1 MSTTASHGG
10 TRVSRSL
17 ALLVALLA
25 TVPLLAVSHVA
36 LAQEDAA
43 AADDGGF
50 AICEG
55 LGRGAEV
62 DIVVLMDVSLS
73 LVRGGSD
80 GRGSDPDGVRFE
92 AVDRLVDGLA
102 LTADGSQPPRNIA
115 VVTFGGESGVV
126 VPFGEALSRENAA
139 DLRRATR
146 GLADPNRL
154 SSDVTSFTDY
164 TVAVTAAEELF
175 RTRPSENCRV
185 LVWFTDGVHDP
196 NNIPTVAADGPEA
209 TELLG
214 AFCGDDGLVM
224 RLRDQDVAP
233 FVLFLEPT
241 VVPPAFAERLGA
253 SVAVMKAVTGDPA
266 PRLSL
271 LDANDTPPCDVPAT
285 EKVGEILPAS
295 EADRLVGLLG
305 DLANAID
312 GGRPITPEACPYE
325 VANVD
330 SYRLPA
336 AHLVEWIS
344 LASYDI
350 GRTVTLRDLR
360 VVDAAGE
367 TADGALSVLTGDD
380 TGSLRVAI
388 DPAVRDMLGP
398 GWRIELDEASDLCLR
413 LNLRELTFEVSAR
426 PTVRPLTPPDLP
438 ARLYEGRLS
447 LADRNG
453 NPVPL
458 ESGVV
463 IPPGVSGQLEVEDG
477 APFLAGGRLAV
488 GIVVVGAPSI
498 DCTAVQVP
506 DPATRTL
513 TLGRVSVPDGPL
525 VSTSC
530 ALGLDGVDGEVAID
544 AAPTIAA
551 LEASCPSGSTWELVA
566 VEGGSLRAVGSS
578 LALASSSPVTAVLLR
593 TREPVPNADIDCTE
607 VGIAPLAV
615 TWQGA
620 TTEIPVRFDEVLGA
634 RPNTVATLVATLV
647 ATVVAA
653 LLSLVLLKL
662 LNARWLGA
670 PPAGQ
675 LEGYEATAELVV
687 RGDGQVTVAFPGGG
701 FSFDQDGWRTVE
713 ASGPGSLRIGGIV
726 LRRKLPSI
734 FAPWAEPLLV
744 VENGATDGRPSVVT
758 PHGARDDVMPVAFRD
773 AVILVAKAPRV
784 PTSDLPVPVGV
795 TVVLPRS
802 GSGSGRM
809 NVDRLIREA
818 MPGLSRRLRA
828 RLEEGQAYSTQSTG
842 GNPRSG
848 PSGPGG
854 PAGPGGAAPKPPSP
868 PRPPSGPPPGR
879 PKPTGQVPSGP
890 RPAAPG
896 PSNVPP
902 TPGPSGGPSSPT
914 APRPPTGPP
923 RPPSPPS

>member
-1 MSTTASHGG
+1 MSTAASHGR
-10 TRVSRSL
+10 THVSPWL

-25 TVPLLAVSHVA
+25 TVPLLAVSQDA
-36 LAQEDAA
+36 LAQES
-43 AADDGGF
+43 AADAGDGGF

-80 GRGSDPDGVRFE
+80 GRGSDPEGVRFE
-92 AVDRLVDGLA
+92 AVDRLIDGLA
-102 LTADGSQPPRNIA
+102 LTADGSQPARNIA
-115 VVTFGGESGVV
+115 VVTFGGESDVV
-126 VPFGEALSRENAA
+126 VPFGEALSGANAA
-139 DLRRATR
+139 ELQRATR
-146 GLADPNRL
+146 GRADPNRL
-154 SSDVTSFTDY
+154 PSEVTSFTNY
-164 TVAVTAAEELF
+164 TVAVTAAEEMF
-175 RTRPSENCRV
+175 RTRPAENCRV

-241 VVPPAFAERLGA
+241 VSPAFTERLGA
-253 SVAVMKAVTGDPA
+253 SVAVMKAITGDPA
-266 PRLSL
+266 PRFGRLG
-271 LDANDTPPCDVPAT
+271 DIDTPPCDVPAT

-312 GGRPITPEACPYE
+312 GGRPITPEACPYD
-325 VANVD
+325 VADVD
-330 SYRLPA
+330 SYRLPD
-336 AHLVEWIS
+336 AHLVEWVS

-360 VVDAAGE
+360 VVDAQGATVE
-367 TADGALSVLTGDD
+367 GALRVLTGDD

-388 DPAVRDMLGP
+388 DPAARDTLGP
-398 GWRIELDEASDLCLR
+398 GWRIELDEATDLCLR
-413 LNLRELTFEVSAR
+413 LNLLEITFEVSAR
-426 PTVRPLTPPDLP
+426 PSVRPLEPADLP
-438 ARLYEGRLS
+438 ARLYEGRLA

-453 NPVPL
+453 APVPL

-463 IPPGVSGQLEVEDG
+463 IPPGVSGLLEVEDG

-488 GIVVVGAPSI
+488 DIVVVGAPSI

-513 TLGRVSVPDGPL
+513 TLGRVSVPDGPI
-525 VSTSC
+525 VSTVC
-530 ALGLDGVDGEVAID
+530 ALGLDGVDGEVTID

-566 VEGGSLRAVGSS
+566 VEGGSLRPVGPS
-578 LALASSSPVTAVLLR
+578 LVVASGSPVTGVLLR
-593 TREPVPNADIDCTE
+593 TGAAVPNADIDCTDA
-607 VGIAPLAV
+607 GIAPLAV

-620 TTEIPVRFDEVLGA
+620 TTEVPVRFDEVLGA
-634 RPNTVATLVATLV
+634 RPNTVATLIATLT

-675 LEGYEATAELVV
+675 LQGYETTAELVV
-687 RGDGQVTVAFPGGG
+687 RGDGQVSVAFPGGG

-713 ASGPGSLRIGGIV
+713 ASGPGSLRIGGVV

-734 FAPWAEPLLV
+734 FAPWAEPVLV

-758 PHGARDDVMPVAFRD
+758 PHGALDDVMPVAFRD
-773 AVILVAKAPRV
+773 AVVLVAKAPRV
-784 PTSDLPVPVGV
+784 PTPELPVPVGV

-802 GSGSGRM
+802 GSGSGRT

-818 MPGLSRRLRA
+818 IPGLSRRLRA
-828 RLEEGQAYSTQSTG
+828 RLDEVQASATQSAG
-842 GNPRSG
+842 GNG
-848 PSGPGG
+848 PSGPTGPGGPNG
-854 PAGPGGAAPKPPSP
+854 PAGPGGPGGGAPKPPWP
-868 PRPPSGPPPGR
+868 PKAPSGPA
-879 PKPTGQVPSGP
+879 PSGP
-890 RPAAPG
+890 KPAGPG
-896 PSNVPP
+896 SSSVPP
-902 TPGPSGGPSSPT
+902 TPGTFAGPSSST

-923 RPPSPPS
+923 RPPTPPS